1 MQRERKR
8 EGRKERRGWN
18 QEGRERER
26 KKRKERKEGTICRP
40 SQHSRGILQ
49 GRKNPWKWG
58 AVKER
63 RLHVPEKSTG
73 GCACDPQ
80 TEPTS
85 KGTVI
90 PMVHLMLPRLS
101 GSSAWQPHCA
111 HPALVKPRGL
121 QVLESDTPSA
131 GFRKTREFRKEK
143 AASAHSVGSGMGL
156 VCLSLGTQLPAWC

>member
-1 MQRERKR
+1 MQRERER
-8 EGRKERRGWN
+8 RKEGKKGMKS
-18 QEGRERER
+18 GRQRER
-26 KKRKERKEGTICRP
+26 KKEKERKKGRHHLQAK
-40 SQHSRGILQ
+40 SAFQGILQ
-49 GRKNPWKWG
+49 GRKDPWKWG

-63 RLHVPEKSTG
+63 RLRVPEKSTG

-90 PMVHLMLPRLS
+90 PMVNLMLPRLS